1 MIGTL
6 YIKSSYSMLNST
18 LQLESIFMH
27 AKKNQYDF
35 VALTDYQNLH
45 GLYKFLVL
53 SKKYQIKPIIGLEVR
68 LKYQTHQL
76 NFLLYARNDMEL
88 SQLIAFSSMISI
100 NPELNLEDVFEELNH
115 LYVVFPSNQAFIDAY
130 VENESYINQII
141 KGLTQNIKAFSIGLS
156 LQNDKLS
163 SHVTPIMYKIAKDNR
178 LLVLP
183 TRKTSYAYV
192 DEHETYQMLRKIEN
206 PNSIDENEDLS
217 FLSKNELMENYHD
230 YMEVFVHMDKIFG
243 KTMYHYLDNQF
254 KLPKYPTKDDITAD
268 IYLNALATK
277 GLQKRLEKVKNPN
290 HETYQKRLLHELDVI
305 HQMGYDDYF
314 LIVYD
319 FVRFAK
325 TNDVLVGPGRGSA
338 AGSLVAYC
346 LGITDVN
353 PIEYDLLF
361 ERFLNVDRKTM
372 PDIDLDFPDNKRDL
386 VIDYVKEKYGKKHVV
401 SISTFTTFAE
411 KSSLRDIAKIMK
423 LDQSRI
429 NAIVK
434 SVLKNTF
441 DETDQEGSLLIRMA
455 KTLEGLPRQTGT
467 HAAGIILSEEDLSL
481 YVPLQIGPH
490 QMLQSQF
497 EASDLESLGFLKI
510 DFLGLRNL
518 TIIDDV
524 MKLESLKF
532 KLSDIPLDD
541 SKTFET
547 LKNVDVTG
555 IFQLESAGMRNTIR
569 KMQPSKFEDIVA
581 LLALFRPGPMEFI
594 DDYIA
599 RLHGDSYDLVDAEID
614 DILKPTFG
622 IIVYQEQIMKIAQSF
637 AGYSLSQ
644 ADLLRRGI
652 AKKDKEILEKEKNNF
667 IQMAIS
673 NGRDQ
678 RTAIK
683 IYDYIE
689 KFADYGFNRSHS
701 VSYALLA
708 YQMAYLKT
716 HYYQA
721 FMAVLMSHIQSNT
734 EGLMA
739 YIDQVQ
745 KKGFTIYGPNINIS
759 TDQFIKHDNGLL
771 SPLTMIKG
779 IGNQIVSKI
788 LSERKNGIFKDFL
801 DFKLRMK
808 DILNDK
814 LMKSLI
820 YAGALD
826 GLGLNH
832 ANMIRKANLDESG
845 FENFIDDYQEK
856 DIKELEFDLL
866 KSQEKEVL
874 GFNLTYTFDEHFEN
888 LKKKYQIKTF
898 DPNSKD
904 IRVLGKISHIK
915 EIKTKKGDLMAFID
929 FDAGV
934 ILNLTLFPKD
944 YEAYK
949 TILSDK
955 YLIIEAR
962 IDKNG
967 YIINKIEKV
976 KV

>member
-6 YIKSSYSMLNST
+6 YIKSAYSMLNST
-18 LQLESIFMH
+18 LQLESIFFH
-27 AKKNQYDF
+27 AKKHQYDF
-35 VALTDYQNLH
+35 VCLTDDQNLH
-45 GLYKFLVL
+45 GLYKFLIL
-53 SKKYQIKPIIGLEVR
+53 AKKYQIKPIIGLEVV
-68 LKYQTHQL
+68 LKYKEHQISL
-76 NFLLYARNDMEL
+76 LLYARNDTEL
-88 SQLIAFSSMISI
+88 SKLIAFSSMVLI
-100 NPELNLEDVFEELNH
+100 NGTLNLVDVLEELNQ
-115 LYVVFPSNQAFIDAY
+115 LFVVFPSNQLFVEQY
-130 VENESYINQII
+130 VEKEVYLTEII
-141 KGLTQNIKAFSIGLS
+141 KELSYSIKNLAIGLS
-156 LQNDKLS
+156 LQSDILM
-163 SHVTPIMYKIAKDNR
+163 HQVTPLFYRIAKTLK

-183 TRKTSYAYV
+183 THKTVYINP
-192 DEHETYQMLRKIEN
+192 DEHITYQMLKKVDN
-206 PNSIDENEDLS
+206 PNALEDQKDYS
-217 FLSKNELMENYHD
+217 FLSKNELTKHYSD
-230 YMEVFVHMDKIFG
+230 YMEVFLNLDKVF
-243 KTMYHYLDNQF
+243 KHVTYSYLDKVF
-254 KLPKYPTKDDITAD
+254 KLPKYPTKDQIDAQV
-268 IYLNALATK
+268 YLSALATK
-277 GLQKRLEKVKNPN
+277 GLQKRLEKVINPE
-290 HETYQKRLLHELDVI
+290 HEIYQKRLLHELDVI

-325 TNDVLVGPGRGSA
+325 TNDILVGPGRGSA

-361 ERFLNVDRKTM
+361 ERFLNIDRRTM

-411 KSSLRDIAKIMK
+411 KSALRDIAKIMK
-423 LDQSRI
+423 MDGSRI
-429 NAIVK
+429 NAIIK
-434 SVLKNTF
+434 SILKNTF
-441 DETDQEGSLLIRMA
+441 DDTDKEAVTLINIA

-481 YVPLQIGPH
+481 YVPLQNGPH

-497 EASDLESLGFLKI
+497 EASDLEALGFLKI

-518 TIIDDV
+518 SIIDDV
-524 MKLESLKF
+524 MKLEGLKF

-541 SKTFET
+541 IKTYET

-555 IFQLESAGMRNTIR
+555 IFQLESPGMRHTIR
-569 KMQPSKFEDIVA
+569 KLQPSKFEDIVA

-594 DDYIA
+594 DDYID
-599 RLHGDSYDLVDAEID
+599 RLQGGSYDLVDPSID
-614 DILKPTFG
+614 DILKPTYG
-622 IIVYQEQIMKIAQSF
+622 IIVYQEQIMKIAQLF

-652 AKKDKEILEKEKNNF
+652 AKKDREILEKEKKNF
-667 IQMAIS
+667 IELSVS
-673 NGRDQ
+673 NGRDLN
-678 RTAIK
+678 TATK

-689 KFADYGFNRSHS
+689 KFALYGFNRSHS

-716 HYYQA
+716 HYYQS
-721 FMAVLMSHIQSNT
+721 FMAVLMTNMVSNT
-734 EGLMA
+734 EGLIA

-745 KKGFTIYGPNINIS
+745 KRSISVFGPNINDS
-759 TDQFIKHDNGLL
+759 TDVFMKYNQGLL
-771 SPLTMIKG
+771 SPLTLIKG

-788 LSERKNGIFKDFL
+788 MIERSNGLFKDFV
-801 DFKLRMK
+801 DFKERMK
-808 DILNDK
+808 QNINEKTLI
-814 LMKSLI
+814 SLI
-820 YAGALD
+820 HAGAFD
-826 GLGLNH
+826 SFGLSH
-832 ANMIRKANLDESG
+832 ASMLTKTSLQQSG

-856 DIKELEFDLL
+856 NIDELPFDDL
-866 KSQEKEVL
+866 KAQEKEVL
-874 GFNLTYTFDEHFEN
+874 GFNLKYVFDEAFEK
-888 LKKKYQIKTF
+888 LKLKYKIDVF
-898 DPNSKD
+898 DPLKKD
-904 IRVLGKISHIK
+904 IRVIGKIQQIK

-929 FDAGV
+929 FDAGT

-944 YEAYK
+944 YLAYK
-949 TILSDK
+949 ALFNEK
-955 YLIIEAR
+955 YLLIEAR